1 MSHQQRISKLV
12 HNNEWESN
20 QPSILYWLNTSEISR
35 DSFEKTFDS
44 LLWESNEKKYEIK
57 FDEKDK
63 SGIYLQMIEQI
74 FRFQIPYSTIPSI
87 QRDEYREEHDNIN
100 DQNHRDSYNQE
111 EDKYDQDEDE
121 EEEKVESKDDSELFT
136 INTLPRDIQRLNISD
151 QERKNERRRYI
162 LNQMRTFVKSI
173 DLEDK
178 YDEDEEDSLFIDP
191 VDYESPDMNEE
202 EDLDDIVVW
211 ANEDDDFLDDE
222 DDHPLYNELSIS
234 TTNSSNRLV
243 HKTIKFFEKVRKGEN
258 KSHNSEKSP
267 ILMDPKIE
275 NLKQILDKFRKT
287 VS

>member
-87 QRDEYREEHDNIN
+87 KQDEYREEHDNIN
-100 DQNHRDSYNQE
+100 DRNHRDSYNQE

-121 EEEKVESKDDSELFT
+121 EEEKVESKEDSELFT
-136 INTLPRDIQRLNISD
+136 INTLPRDIQRLNLND

-267 ILMDPKIE
+267 ILMNPKIE